1 MFVALGILLPQVFH
15 LVGGPG
21 LGAMLLPMHIPVI
34 VGAMI
39 LGPVCGAIIGVV
51 SVGIGFMLG
60 MPVMPIA
67 LFMFFEL
74 PTYGVVAGYLGYSRK
89 LNVYV
94 ALVAAMVAGRCMSLL
109 VMNIAIRAIGMR
121 LPPIF
126 GTIGIFSAGIP
137 GMIIQIILVPV
148 LVAIVRRVA
157 NGNSILSL
165 E

>member
-1 MFVALGILLPQVFH
+1 
-15 LVGGPG
+15 
-21 LGAMLLPMHIPVI
+21 
-34 VGAMI
+34 
-39 LGPVCGAIIGVV
+39 
-51 SVGIGFMLG
+51 MLG